1 MSLRNSI
8 LQIPPV
14 SLSHLVGVCLEGCEL
29 DALLELDPPHS
40 GVVLHVHGSLLKH
53 VKCVMSNLWTI
64 NFSQE
69 VFSCLLISGEKYYD
83 WTKMIHINDIY
94 ELKQL
99 RNICI
104 LSLEIKQTIFCRIR
118 R

>member
-1 MSLRNSI
+1 MDLIIFHFGEEFNSVSLRNSI

-40 GVVLHVHGSLLKH
+40 GVVLHVHGSLLNTSS
-53 VKCVMSNLWTI
+53 VMSNLWTI

-69 VFSCLLISGEKYYD
+69 VFFCLLISGEKYYCA
-83 WTKMIHINDIY
+83 IGPNDSY
-94 ELKQL
+94 K
-99 RNICI
+99 
-104 LSLEIKQTIFCRIR
+104 
-118 R
+118 